1 MKKISL
7 VLIATSLLLFACDS
21 NESEQLRFL
30 PIDTKISKVSLHPD
44 YQIPNELKDLEDDSE
59 DIVKVKVTPNVII
72 GKEDKSAQSP
82 YISTIREAQVI
93 EVFKGTFKKDE
104 IIKVSEPYF
113 LNSNNEY
120 QQLEGYTPMESEREY
135 ILFLRYGH
143 EEDEVNGLV
152 GIDYG
157 KYSMDGKVQERLVS
171 DLKNVGELKGMDF
184 LSEDE
189 HNVELYNTIKEDVL
203 TKYMK

>member
-72 GKEDKSAQSP
+72 GKEDKSAKSP